1 MDIVKICLVSVIF
14 GVTILYLK
22 EVNKEIAALMLVAV
36 LLANSEDPAPWGMI
50 AVFVIIFGGIIV
62 GVVVALVQRLGEV
75 KRGEIDEAS
84 KY

>member
-1 MDIVKICLVSVIF
+1 
-14 GVTILYLK
+14 
-22 EVNKEIAALMLVAV
+22 
-36 LLANSEDPAPWGMI
+36 MI